1 MYKQLLRLPSVLAR
15 TGVSR
20 ASWYAAVKKGL
31 APGPVK
37 LSGGRAAAWV
47 STEIDAYIDRQISAR
62 DGARSVIP
70 PKKDDARTDATL
82 GHTHLS
88 LAKPRRRP

>member
-1 MYKQLLRLPSVLAR
+1 MDKQLLRLPSVLAR

-47 STEIDAYIDRQISAR
+47 STEIDAYIERQISVR
-62 DGARSVIP
+62 DAAQPVIP
-70 PKKDDARTDATL
+70 RSADDSHTDAYTS
-82 GHTHLS
+82 LS

>member
-1 MYKQLLRLPSVLAR
+1 MDKQLLRLPSVLAR

-47 STEIDAYIDRQISAR
+47 STEIDAYINRQIGAR
-62 DGARSVIP
+62 DAAQPLIP
-70 PKKDDARTDATL
+70 QSADDGRVESTL
-82 GHTHLS
+82 GYTPLS
-88 LAKPRRRP
+88 RAKPRR